1 MAFYSLVMYAGNG
14 SNRNFTIH
22 FPYLDKSHVKVKV
35 SNANTTE
42 FTWLTSS
49 SIQFNTAPAAGAN
62 IEIYRETPLN
72 YVPVDFTDGSILLER
87 DLDLLT
93 IFNLYVDQEIADKAA
108 RAIALSQ
115 EAKDLATRAI
125 SMGSGGGG
133 GGGADAAAAA
143 AARVAAEAARV
154 AAEKA
159 AREAEA
165 ARDAAIK
172 AGAGGGGGGGATSGA
187 GKFSSL
193 SVKGKPDS
201 WLDLYADSAYSSSKC
216 GVNYSRG
223 GMFPEYQDYYSS
235 RDGIFRHAATN
246 VNGEWRWS
254 IEGFDNVMSFKRG
267 PSWLGAAN
275 DHYVLSVGDPSSASS
290 GMGGALHI
298 HGTSAAGR
306 TAKLS
311 LYNDNQLQG
320 GVVSMGNEMHL
331 VGPEKVSLRGG
342 KPSSMGDP
350 LFEAWRDRA
359 SLTYSTERNNR
370 FDWQA
375 DGNVV
380 LFRGGA
386 AVWAINNYLTSDVRL
401 KTDIKPLEGSSLEKV
416 KQLNAKTYLWKD
428 DLMGKGD
435 KREIGLIAQEV
446 AEVVPEVVSKMSKTS
461 DNLGVAYIQLVPLL
475 VEAVKE
481 LSAKVESL
489 EAQLM
494 SKE

>member
-1 MAFYSLVMYAGNG
+1 MAFYSLVMYAGDG

-35 SNANTTE
+35 SNANTTA

-49 SIQFNTAPAAGAN
+49 SIQFNTAPAAKTE

-93 IFNLYVDQEIADKAA
+93 LFNLYVDQELADKAA
-108 RAIALSQ
+108 IATSMAQ
-115 EAKDLATRAI
+115 EAKDLAAIAI
-125 SMGSGGGG
+125 SMGGSGGSGG
-133 GGGADAAAAA
+133 SGAAA
-143 AARVAAEAARV
+143 AAEAARI

-165 ARDAAIK
+165 ARDAALK
-172 AGAGGGGGGGATSGA
+172 AGAGGGGGGSN
-187 GKFSSL
+187 SSVIKA
-193 SVKGKPDS
+193 SSVVVKGKPS
-201 WLDLYADSAYSSSKC
+201 SSVDLYAETASSEC
-216 GVNYSRG
+216 GVNYYYLNG
-223 GMFPEYQDYYSS
+223 AIPEYQGYYSA
-235 RDGIFRHAATN
+235 RDGIFRNSATK
-246 VNGEWRWS
+246 VNGEWLWVIDGYDS
-254 IEGFDNVMSFKRG
+254 VMSFKLG
-267 PSWLGAAN
+267 PSWAGPAN
-275 DHYVLSVGDPSSASS
+275 DHYTLSVGDPTS
-290 GMGGALHI
+290 GNGFGGLLKI
-298 HGTSAAGR
+298 YGTKTDGR
-306 TAKLS
+306 YAKVA
-311 LYNDNQLQG
+311 LYNNGQLDG
-320 GVVSMGNEMHL
+320 GMVASDYELNL
-331 VGPEKVSLRGG
+331 VGPQKVTM
-342 KPSSMGDP
+342 MG
-350 LFEAWRDRA
+350 LSGETYFTTWRDRA
-359 SLTYSTERNNR
+359 VQVFGTDRNTQME
-370 FDWQA
+370 WQA

-380 LFRGGA
+380 LTRNKL
-386 AVWAINNYLTSDVRL
+386 AVWNINSQLTSDVRL

-446 AEVVPEVVSKMSKTS
+446 AEVVPEVVAKMSKDA
-461 DNLGVAYIQLVPLL
+461 DNLGVAYVQLIPLL